1 MRLLRAT
8 TAAGATSLALLAL
21 NLVPSR
27 GVVVVPDDGEWP
39 GSWTVRYGWPSQAYS
54 AFGYDP
60 GAGGMYSWYPEGL
73 ALNALVASV
82 ATSLAFLLA
91 LAFTARRRSP

>member
-1 MRLLRAT
+1 MSRLRAT
-8 TAAGATSLALLAL
+8 IAAGTTSLALLAL

-27 GVVVVPDDGEWP
+27 GVVVTEEEWP
-39 GSWTVRYGWPSQAYS
+39 GSWTVRYGWPSKACS

-60 GAGGMYSWYPEGL
+60 GTGGCRSWYPDGL

-91 LAFTARRRSP
+91 LAVTARRRCP